1 MPLLHLGR
9 AIKNAILTFSA
20 GFLPVLFYGYFEG
33 PMHKKA
39 LSACVSVG
47 SRAEHEPKHPGEVL
61 GVGRAV
67 SHGED

>member
-1 MPLLHLGR
+1 M
-9 AIKNAILTFSA
+9 
-20 GFLPVLFYGYFEG
+20 LFYGYFEG

-47 SRAEHEPKHPGEVL
+47 SRAEHEPKRPGEVL